1 MSAFR
6 KSHYL
11 FLYLIIHQTACKM
24 NYTCPC
30 WCTLPR
36 TNQSLIPLLAF
47 LSCFSSPSFPSHLSP
62 RSPFV
67 GTASGCSAGTAR
79 AAAWHERN
87 QWHTTPPLLLV
98 LREDLKTGMWG
109 RKVGGERFSQTS
121 AGPRSG
127 ASGAD
132 TKNKVAA
139 VCFLYSALPLRSL
152 FRFCC
157 SSLIF
162 TFQAVAASPE
172 WIRSKSIL
180 GNTGISWG
188 IFDQTVVGCCCC
200 GWYRRRI
207 LCQGRKPHLVTGV
220 RPYL

>member
-30 WCTLPR
+30 WGTLPR

-62 RSPFV
+62 RSLFV

-121 AGPRSG
+121 ARPRSG

-139 VCFLYSALPLRSL
+139 VCFLYSALPLLL
-152 FRFCC
+152 FFASAAVLLFSNSRQWQHHQREYAQRVFWEILEFHEGCLIRQ
-157 SSLIF
+157 SSAAAAADISVEYCVREEDLI
-162 TFQAVAASPE
+162 
-172 WIRSKSIL
+172 
-180 GNTGISWG
+180 
-188 IFDQTVVGCCCC
+188 
-200 GWYRRRI
+200 
-207 LCQGRKPHLVTGV
+207 
-220 RPYL
+220 